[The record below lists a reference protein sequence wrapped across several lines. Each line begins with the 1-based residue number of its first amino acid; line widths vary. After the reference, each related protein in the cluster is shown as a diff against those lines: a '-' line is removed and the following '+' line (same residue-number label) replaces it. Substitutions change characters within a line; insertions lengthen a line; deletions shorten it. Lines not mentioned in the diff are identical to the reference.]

1 MSRCCSFTTPKQTL
15 GMKKITFGTLNINGG
30 GENHNHQA
38 QVKSLMRRKNID
50 ILLLQE
56 THITHNVEYDWC
68 CLFAGRCFFSNLS
81 SLSAGVSFILRPG
94 LTPESCLFREIV
106 KGRFISLELVINN
119 FHFILLNVYSPS
131 GAQNKELSW
140 CL

>member
-1 MSRCCSFTTPKQTL
+1 MN
-15 GMKKITFGTLNINGG
+15 KITFGTLNINGG

-56 THITHNVEYDWC
+56 THITHNVEDDWC
-68 CLFAGRCFFSNLS
+68 LVGGQCVFINLFSI
-81 SLSAGVSFILRPG
+81 SAGVAFILTPG

-106 KGRFISLELVINN
+106 KGRFISFYFSTNLNK
-119 FHFILLNVYSPS
+119 FHFIRSVS
-131 GAQNKELSW
+131 
-140 CL
+140 